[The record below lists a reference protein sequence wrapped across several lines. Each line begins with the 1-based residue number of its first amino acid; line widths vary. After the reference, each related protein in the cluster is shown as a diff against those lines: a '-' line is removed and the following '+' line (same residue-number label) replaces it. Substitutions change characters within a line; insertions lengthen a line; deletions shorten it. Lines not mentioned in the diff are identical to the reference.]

1 MVSVKKAES
10 KNTERK
16 TLLENRFVRG
26 SYPQFVMMKIKQENK
41 KPKIFPLKWS
51 RLLCV
56 KDEVAIV
63 QGRLGE
69 NRRSSNRFG

>member
-16 TLLENRFVRG
+16 TLLENRFVRE
-26 SYPQFVMMKIKQENK
+26 SCHKFIMMKAKQENK

-56 KDEVAIV
+56 KAEVTIL

-69 NRRSSNRFG
+69 NRRSPNRFG